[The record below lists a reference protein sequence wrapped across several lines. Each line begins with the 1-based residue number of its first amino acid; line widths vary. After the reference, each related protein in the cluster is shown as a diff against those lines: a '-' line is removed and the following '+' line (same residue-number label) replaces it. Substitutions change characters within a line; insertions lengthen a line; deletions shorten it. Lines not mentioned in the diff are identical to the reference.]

1 MQFKQDLILSLSPT
15 PHTLPLQ
22 LAPMEL
28 LLIPRPGDRERL
40 LGHIETF
47 SSNTL
52 EELVEVYNKSCE
64 IGITGNPFQGV
75 RLLALHK
82 VFLNTCGNS
91 PISWTDNMILALG
104 KPVEVVDGSWRVKE

>member
-1 MQFKQDLILSLSPT
+1 
-15 PHTLPLQ
+15 
-22 LAPMEL
+22 MEL

-52 EELVEVYNKSCE
+52 EEIVEVYNKSCE
-64 IGITGNPFQGV
+64 IGITGNQFQGV

-82 VFLNTCGNS
+82 AFLNKCGTS
-91 PISWTDNMILALG
+91 PISFTDNMILALG
-104 KPVEVVDGSWRVKE
+104 KQVEVVDEVWREKS

>member
-1 MQFKQDLILSLSPT
+1 
-15 PHTLPLQ
+15 
-22 LAPMEL
+22 MEL
-28 LLIPRPGDRERL
+28 ILIPRPGDRERL

-64 IGITGNPFQGV
+64 IGITGNQFQGV

-82 VFLNTCGNS
+82 VFLNKCGSS
-91 PISWTDNMILALG
+91 PISWTDNMVLALG
-104 KPVEVVDGSWRVKE
+104 KAVEVADGGWRLKE

>member
-1 MQFKQDLILSLSPT
+1 
-15 PHTLPLQ
+15 
-22 LAPMEL
+22 MEL

-40 LGHIETF
+40 LEHIQTL

-52 EELVEVYNKSCE
+52 EELVDAYNKSCE
-64 IGITGNPFQGV
+64 IGITGNQSQGL

-82 VFLNTCGNS
+82 VFLNKCGTS

-104 KPVEVVDGSWRVKE
+104 KPAEVVDGGWRVRE

>member
-1 MQFKQDLILSLSPT
+1 
-15 PHTLPLQ
+15 
-22 LAPMEL
+22 MEL

-64 IGITGNPFQGV
+64 IGITGNQFQGV

-82 VFLNTCGNS
+82 VFLNKCGRS
-91 PISWTDNMILALG
+91 PISWTDNMVLALG
-104 KPVEVVDGSWRVKE
+104 TAVEASNGQWKLVSN

>member
-1 MQFKQDLILSLSPT
+1 
-15 PHTLPLQ
+15 
-22 LAPMEL
+22 MEL

-40 LGHIETF
+40 LEHIETF

-64 IGITGNPFQGV
+64 IGITGNQFQGV

-82 VFLNTCGNS
+82 VFLNKCGRS
-91 PISWTDNMILALG
+91 PISWTDNMVLALG
-104 KPVEVVDGSWRVKE
+104 TAVEASNGQWKLVSN

>member
-1 MQFKQDLILSLSPT
+1 
-15 PHTLPLQ
+15 
-22 LAPMEL
+22 MEL

-82 VFLNTCGNS
+82 VFLNICGTS
-91 PISWTDNMILALG
+91 PISWTDNMLLSLG
-104 KPVEVVDGSWRVKE
+104 KPVEVVDGEWRVKECL